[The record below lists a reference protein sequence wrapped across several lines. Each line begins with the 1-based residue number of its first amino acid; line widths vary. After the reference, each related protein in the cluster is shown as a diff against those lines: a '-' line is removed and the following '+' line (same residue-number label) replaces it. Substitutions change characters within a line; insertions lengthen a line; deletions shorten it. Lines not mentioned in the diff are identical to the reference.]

1 MPINT
6 IASDPSE
13 SLDFVNIPE
22 PYDQKAVFTYNF
34 YIKNERVSDIPV
46 EKDNESYLSQLSLN
60 KLARYVTLTWK
71 KPDLSSL
78 ALSNNSVVQS
88 ETLDKYSQKII
99 SEDNFFN
106 AGYVTHTFSN
116 VSSIEQGAS
125 DLENYSRISNYD
137 AESMMKMSRFQIKRM
152 LDKQSSPLSNS
163 QTLSKISSAYSKL
176 ADFPSDS
183 LGLKV
188 FNEKKE
194 ISDKDDLIRSISD
207 SLTIGVRINNS
218 VINDVFRDAAIS
230 RPLDLNSL
238 KVSSENSVQG
248 LSYTRETDGSV
259 FITITDQVGEN
270 SIADDG
276 IKILGY
282 SIDKY
287 IYKDGSFFKIGTYY
301 KDGPDNNVFVDKNVR
316 YGAVY
321 FYSIKTIAS
330 VKMLMYRGGT
340 GYVDKVEMWV
350 ASRASTAKIETI
362 EMVPPPEPTDIKF
375 QYDFLKRK
383 LIVNWNMPINE
394 QKDIKQFQVFRRK
407 SIKHPFEL
415 IAQYG
420 FDDSVIEVGD
430 SKYKTGEEV
439 DANDYENMRSD
450 FKILVKQVY
459 GSPVFS
465 HVDEDFVVD
474 SEFYES
480 SEYIYAVCSIDA
492 HGMISN
498 YSAQYQVKFD
508 SIKNRIVSSVVC
520 DSGCPKQYP
529 NLKLRIDT
537 FKDAIN
543 VSGDISKK
551 LSVYFTP
558 EYLRLSDSRNQKF
571 KVVEAQNRS
580 NKNSYYLLQFIN
592 LDNQKM
598 QQIKINIEDPNNI
611 TLV

>member
-6 IASDPSE
+6 IVSDPSE

-22 PYDQKAVFTYNF
+22 PYNQKAVFTYNF
-34 YIKNERVSDIPV
+34 YIKNERVSDVPV
-46 EKDNESYLSQLSLN
+46 ENVNVGYLAQLSLN

-78 ALSNNSVVQS
+78 ALSNNSVVQN
-88 ETLDKYSQKII
+88 ETLASNSQKII

-106 AGYVTHTFSN
+106 KGYITHTFSN

-137 AESMMKMSRFQIKRM
+137 AESMIKMSRYQIKRM
-152 LDKQSSPLSNS
+152 LDKQSSPLTNL
-163 QTLSKISSAYSKL
+163 QTLSKISSAYSTL

-183 LGLKV
+183 LGLRV
-188 FNEKKE
+188 FNGQNE
-194 ISDKDDLIRSISD
+194 IDKDDLIRSISD
-207 SLTIGVRINNS
+207 SLTIGVKINNS
-218 VINDVFRDAAIS
+218 VINDVFRDAATS

-238 KVSSENSVQG
+238 RVSFDESVRG
-248 LSYTRETDGSV
+248 LSYTREIDGSV

-270 SIADDG
+270 SIADDS

-282 SIDKY
+282 SIGKY

-301 KDGPDNNVFVDKNVR
+301 KDGPDNTVFVDKSVR

-340 GYVDKVEMWV
+340 GYVDKAEMWV
-350 ASRASTAKIETI
+350 ASRASTVKIETI

-383 LIVNWNMPINE
+383 LIINWNMPINE
-394 QKDIKQFQVFRRK
+394 QKDIKQFQIFRRK

-430 SKYKTGEEV
+430 TKYKTGEEV

-450 FKILVKQVY
+450 LKILVKQVY
-459 GSPVFS
+459 GNPVFS
-465 HVDEDFVVD
+465 HIDEDFIVD

-480 SEYIYAVCSIDA
+480 SEYIYSVCSIDA

-498 YSAQYQVKFD
+498 YSTQYQVKFD

-529 NLKLRIDT
+529 NLRLRIDT

-571 KVVEAQNRS
+571 KVVEAQNVS